1 MALPEL
7 PELNEDGIF
16 AEVDMEKQ
24 EWKNRIK
31 AQVKAILKEKPEA
44 VYVEG
49 DVFST
54 YPVVHALRKKH
65 VPVLTLAQDGERKL
79 LIKIPSGS

>member
-1 MALPEL
+1 MRMGFSPKWT
-7 PELNEDGIF
+7 
-16 AEVDMEKQ
+16 MEKQ

-65 VPVLTLAQDGERKL
+65 VPVLTTGCRTGKENY
-79 LIKIPSGS
+79 S